1 MRVWHLIEGDYTED
15 LRAEIITL
23 LTTVSAEGIDEISTS
38 NLLLDLNQQGFAVDA
53 EGLMD
58 ILSTLEVVSVAT
70 SDTITIATSDVDA
83 MVGDEAGNIAADR
96 VDNMAADQA
105 TKDIGESGQE
115 PRFRYGDAVID
126 DEGHA
131 GEIKGHEK
139 DGQVQ
144 VAYYNNEAIWVDIDR
159 LELDDDLAYPEDEYL
174 NSIHGFD
181 FYDQDDDYIGES
193 GQNPRFS
200 YGDAV
205 IDDEGNTGDF
215 LGQERDGLVQV
226 AYYNSGNQ
234 WVDIDRLELND
245 YAGSDHEEEYM
256 INLHGPDFYDDDDTG
271 DLEEDDTYDPAAKYR
286 EFSDAKLGAMKSYGL
301 GKERDFARDEMRR
314 RDKAGEKWKW
324 DIDET
329 KAVPQSIARMLKL
342 SGQHKG

>member
-105 TKDIGESGQE
+105 TKDIGESGQ
-115 PRFRYGDAVID
+115 A
-126 DEGHA
+126 
-131 GEIKGHEK
+131 
-139 DGQVQ
+139 
-144 VAYYNNEAIWVDIDR
+144 
-159 LELDDDLAYPEDEYL
+159 
-174 NSIHGFD
+174 
-181 FYDQDDDYIGES
+181 
-193 GQNPRFS
+193 PRFS